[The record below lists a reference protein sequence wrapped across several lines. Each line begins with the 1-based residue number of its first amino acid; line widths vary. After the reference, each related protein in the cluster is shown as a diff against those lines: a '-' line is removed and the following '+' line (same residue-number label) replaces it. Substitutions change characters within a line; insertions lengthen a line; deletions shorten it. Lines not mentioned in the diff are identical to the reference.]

1 MSSSNDISSSD
12 GDYRGFERLKSD
24 GVIGQQILARAH
36 GVNVSR
42 VYLCDVAASCSVS
55 DDSLPQFSRV
65 INEFPNEPYVII
77 KAIPVTV
84 QRNAP
89 REYIASFRE
98 ANIAMP
104 GETVEEAYGNLTTHI
119 LDVYEILKE
128 EPPTKLARGPRE
140 QLAILRKF
148 VAKKIDV
155 DKEARNKNRKK
166 TIRRSGS

>member
-1 MSSSNDISSSD
+1 MSSGNDIFSENSSD

-24 GVIGQQILARAH
+24 GVMVQQILARAD
-36 GVNVSR
+36 GGNVLG
-42 VYLCDVAASCSVS
+42 VYLRDVVTSGSRN

-65 INEFPNEPYVII
+65 INEFPNEPYVVI

-84 QRNAP
+84 QQNAP

-148 VAKKIDV
+148 VAEK
-155 DKEARNKNRKK
+155 
-166 TIRRSGS
+166 